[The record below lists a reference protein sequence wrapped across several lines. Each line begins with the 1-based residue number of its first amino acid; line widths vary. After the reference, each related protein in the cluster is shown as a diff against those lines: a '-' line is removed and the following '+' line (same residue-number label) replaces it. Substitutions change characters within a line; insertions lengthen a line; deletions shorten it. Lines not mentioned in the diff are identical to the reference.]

1 MRCSTAKRYI
11 NLQLDS
17 ELKPKHQHSL
27 DKHLVACSSCRIWQT
42 EEQKLHG
49 LLSAKPAP
57 ELPSWVHARIMD
69 SVHRLDNKRPSFA
82 YKLRLATAGAAI
94 AVVIS
99 TWAGMQIGITSFKNT
114 STTNDTSIATVSTDF
129 GENTILENYLVIGEN
144 YE

>member
-27 DKHLVACSSCRIWQT
+27 DKHLAACSSCRIWQT

>member
-11 NLQLDS
+11 NMQLDS
-17 ELKPKHQHSL
+17 ELKPKHRHPL
-27 DKHLVACSSCRIWQT
+27 DKHLAKCSSCRAWQS
-42 EEQKLHG
+42 EEQKLHTM
-49 LLSAKPAP
+49 LSARPAP

-82 YKLRLATAGAAI
+82 HKLRLATAGAAI

-99 TWAGMQIGITSFKNT
+99 TWAGMQIGIKSFDETNT
-114 STTNDTSIATVSTDF
+114 TTDSSVAAVSADF
-129 GENTILENYLVIGEN
+129 GENTILENYLVVGGN